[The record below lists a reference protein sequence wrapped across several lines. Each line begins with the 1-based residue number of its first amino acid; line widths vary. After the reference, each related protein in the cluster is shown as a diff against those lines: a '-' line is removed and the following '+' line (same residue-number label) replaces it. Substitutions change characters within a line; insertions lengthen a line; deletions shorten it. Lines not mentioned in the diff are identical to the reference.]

1 MTCELVDLGD
11 GRGVAIVCMRGRRR
25 APCSH
30 CGRHA
35 ATLLCDF
42 PLKGKKAGRTC
53 DRKLC
58 PKCAVHLGEADYCPP
73 HSTIALHVAEELG
86 PRP

>member
-1 MTCELVDLGD
+1 VTCELVDLGD
-11 GRGVAIVCMRGRRR
+11 GGVAIVCTRGRRR
-25 APCSH
+25 ASCSH

-73 HSTIALHVAEELG
+73 HSMMEQLG
-86 PRP
+86 GDR